1 MKKFGVVL
9 GVLLL
14 LVVVGAVILALWGIG
29 LNNKFVTL
37 QQGVDAQW
45 AEVQNQYQRRADL
58 VPNLVATVQGAA
70 NFEKS
75 TITEVTQARASVGN
89 LKIDPTKAPDS
100 PETLQ
105 KFQAAQDAL
114 GSALSR
120 LLVVVERYPDLRATQ
135 NFQNLQA
142 QLEGT
147 ENRIAVA
154 RGRFNDITRQYNSA
168 IKRFPGTIIA
178 SLRQFN
184 PKPYFQATE
193 GSERPPQVQFNFG
206 GAPAA
211 TNK

>member
-1 MKKFGVVL
+1 MKKFGVIL
-9 GVLLL
+9 GILLL
-14 LVVVGAVILALWGIG
+14 IVIGGAVILLMMGVRY
-29 LNNKFVTL
+29 NNQFVNL
-37 QQGVDAQW
+37 EQRVDAQW

-58 VPNLVATVQGAA
+58 VPNLVSTVQGAA

-75 TITEVTQARASVGN
+75 TITEVTQARASVGS

-105 KFQAAQDAL
+105 KFQAAQDSL

-120 LLVVVERYPDLRATQ
+120 LLVVVERYPELRATQ

-154 RGRFNDITRQYNSA
+154 RGRFNDIARQYNSA
-168 IKRFPGTIIA
+168 IRRIPGSFIA
-178 SLRQFN
+178 SLRGFKS
-184 PKPYFQATE
+184 KPYFQATE
-193 GSERPPQVQFNFG
+193 GSERPPEVQFNFG
-206 GAPAA
+206 GTTA
-211 TNK
+211 TNQ